1 MEVAMKY
8 MLAIDPGASGGLAW
22 VDSDGVVQTEAMPD
36 GMTAMVDRLRELV
49 TEMPGL
55 GAVIEKV
62 GLWMPGDHPNAATKF
77 ARHCG
82 QIEAALYALGIPFE
96 DVAPGVWM
104 KTLGALPKEK
114 ADRKRM
120 IRELMA
126 RRYPHLR
133 VTLDT
138 ADALGLLTWKLN
150 GRPSPAAELPQDSS
164 DRAGEGQEQG
174 ASVQGKERG
183 V

>member
-1 MEVAMKY
+1 MKRL
-8 MLAIDPGASGGLAW
+8 LAIDPGASGGLAW
-22 VDSDGVVQTEAMPD
+22 VDGDGVVEAESMPD
-36 GMTAMVDRLRELV
+36 GMTAVVDRLRGLAAEL
-49 TEMPGL
+49 PGV
-55 GAVIEKV
+55 ACVIEKV

-82 QIEAALYALGIPFE
+82 QLESALYALGIPSE

-104 KTLGALPKEK
+104 KSLGALPKEK

-120 IRELMA
+120 IRELMS

-138 ADALGLLTWKLN
+138 ADALGMLTWKL
-150 GRPSPAAELPQDSS
+150 
-164 DRAGEGQEQG
+164 
-174 ASVQGKERG
+174 G
-183 V
+183 VADKVGG

>member
-1 MEVAMKY
+1 MKVV
-8 MLAIDPGASGGLAW
+8 MAIDPGASGGFAW
-22 VDSDGVVQTEAMPD
+22 VDGDGVVRAESMPD
-36 GMTAMVDRLRELV
+36 GMTATVDRLRELAA
-49 TEMPGL
+49 GL
-55 GAVIEKV
+55 RGVAAVIEKV
-62 GLWMPGDHPNAATKF
+62 GHWMPGDHPNAATKF

-82 QIEAALYALGIPFE
+82 QIEAALYALGIPFQ

-104 KTLGALPKEK
+104 KSLGALPKEK

-138 ADALGLLTWKLN
+138 ADALGLLTWKM
-150 GRPSPAAELPQDSS
+150 AA
-164 DRAGEGQEQG
+164 AVKAEGV
-174 ASVQGKERG
+174 A
-183 V
+183 

>member
-1 MEVAMKY
+1 MKRL
-8 MLAIDPGASGGLAW
+8 LAIDPGASGGFAW
-22 VDSDGVVQTEAMPD
+22 VDYDGIVQAESMPV
-36 GMTAMVDRLRELV
+36 GMTAVVDRMRELAAELV
-49 TEMPGL
+49 GIV
-55 GAVIEKV
+55 GVVEKV

-82 QIEAALYALGIPFE
+82 QIEAGLYSLGIPFE

-104 KTLGALPKEK
+104 KSLGVLPKEK

-138 ADALGLLTWKLN
+138 ADALGLLTWKL
-150 GRPSPAAELPQDSS
+150 GVVAKVGGQD
-164 DRAGEGQEQG
+164 
-174 ASVQGKERG
+174 
-183 V
+183 

>member
-1 MEVAMKY
+1 MEGEMMKKL
-8 MLAIDPGASGGLAW
+8 LAIDPGASGGFAW
-22 VDSDGVVQTEAMPD
+22 LDSDGVVRAEKIPE

-49 TEMPGL
+49 TVLPGL
-55 GAVIEKV
+55 AAVVEKV

-77 ARHCG
+77 ARGCG

-104 KTLGALPKEK
+104 KCLGGLPKDKPE
-114 ADRKRM
+114 RKRM

-138 ADALGLLTWKLN
+138 ADALGMLTWKL
-150 GRPSPAAELPQDSS
+150 GI
-164 DRAGEGQEQG
+164 AGKDGG
-174 ASVQGKERG
+174 LADGMR
-183 V
+183 

>member
-1 MEVAMKY
+1 MEGWNMKIL
-8 MLAIDPGASGGLAW
+8 LAIDPGASGGFAW
-22 VDSDGVVQTEAMPD
+22 LDGDGVVRAESIPE
-36 GMTAMVDRLRELV
+36 GMTAMVDRLRELA
-49 TEMPGL
+49 TELPGI
-55 GAVIEKV
+55 ACVIEKV

-82 QIEAALYALGIPFE
+82 QIEAALYTRGIPFE
-96 DVAPGVWM
+96 AVAPGVWM
-104 KTLGALPKEK
+104 KSLGVLPKEK

-138 ADALGLLTWKLN
+138 ADALGLLTWKF
-150 GRPSPAAELPQDSS
+150 GM
-164 DRAGEGQEQG
+164 AGTDG
-174 ASVQGKERG
+174 G
-183 V
+183 VD